1 MNCLDAEKRPLRSL
15 RVSVTDRCNLRCAY
29 CMPAEEYQWLPRLH
43 ILDFEELAVLVEAFV
58 GLGVDRVRLTGGEP
72 LLRRDLEQFVAL
84 LAAQP
89 GLTDIALTTN
99 GVLLKERAPGLMQA
113 GLHRF
118 TVSLDTL
125 KSDRFQQLTRRDDLS
140 RVIEGIEEVAQL
152 GMSGLKIDS
161 VIMRGT
167 NEDELGDLIEA
178 GKRWGAEVRFIEYM
192 DVGGAIDWSM
202 DKVVPVD
209 EMLQKLTAIYGD
221 IEALVEGGSAPAQRY
236 ALPDGTVFGVIA
248 STTAPFCSTCDRSRI
263 TADGTW
269 YTCLY
274 ARDGVDLRALLRGGA
289 TAEDL
294 RRVLTGT
301 WRARNDRGAED
312 RLETQARGV
321 SVHPD
326 DLAQD
331 PRLEMHTR
339 GG

>member
-1 MNCLDAEKRPLRSL
+1 
-15 RVSVTDRCNLRCAY
+15 
-29 CMPAEEYQWLPRLH
+29 MPAEEYQWLPRLH
-43 ILDFEELAVLVEAFV
+43 ILAFEELAVLVEVFV

-84 LAAQP
+84 LAAQS

-99 GVLLKERAPGLMQA
+99 GVLLKERALGLMQA

-125 KSDRFQQLTRRDDLS
+125 QNDRFQQLTRRDDLS
-140 RVIEGIEEVAQL
+140 RVIEGIEEVVQL

-202 DKVVPVD
+202 KKVVSVD
-209 EMLQKLTAIYGD
+209 EMLQKLTAIYGE
-221 IEALVEGGSAPAQRY
+221 IEALGEGGSAPAQRY
-236 ALPDGTVFGVIA
+236 ALPDGTVFGIIA

-274 ARDGVDLRALLRGGA
+274 ARGGVDLRALLRSGA

-301 WRARNDRGAED
+301 WQERNDRGAED
-312 RLETQARGV
+312 RLETQARGA

-326 DLAQD
+326 DLVKD

>member
-1 MNCLDAEKRPLRSL
+1 
-15 RVSVTDRCNLRCAY
+15 
-29 CMPAEEYQWLPRLH
+29 MPSEDYLWLPRLH
-43 ILDFEELAVLVEAFV
+43 ILDFEELSVLVEAFV

-72 LLRRDLEQFVAL
+72 LLRRNLPEFIRL
-84 LAAQP
+84 LGAQP
-89 GLTDIALTTN
+89 ELRDIALTTN
-99 GVLLKERAPGLMQA
+99 GILLKECAASLMEA

-125 KSDRFQQLTRRDDLS
+125 RADRFLALTRRDDLG
-140 RVIEGIEEVAQL
+140 RVCEGVEEVVRL

-192 DVGGAIDWSM
+192 DVGGAQNWSM
-202 DKVVPVD
+202 EKVVPAR
-209 EMLQKLTAIYGD
+209 EMLAQLASVYGPITAR
-221 IEALVEGGSAPAQRY
+221 EEGGSAPARRY
-236 ALPDGTVFGVIA
+236 TLPDGTVFGIIA
-248 STTAPFCSTCDRSRI
+248 STTEPFCSTCDRSRI

-274 ARDGVDLRALLRGGA
+274 ARDGVDLRALLREGA
-289 TAEDL
+289 TATDL
-294 RRVLTGT
+294 HEVLKRT
-301 WRARNDRGAED
+301 WCGRDDRGAEE
-312 RLETQARGV
+312 RLELPGRGA
-321 SVHPD
+321 SVNPD
-326 DLAQD
+326 DLGLD

>member
-1 MNCLDAEKRPLRSL
+1 
-15 RVSVTDRCNLRCAY
+15 
-29 CMPAEEYQWLPRLH
+29 MPAEEYQWLPRLH

-72 LLRRDLEQFVAL
+72 LLRRDLERFVAL

-89 GLTDIALTTN
+89 GLNDIALTTN
-99 GVLLKERAPGLMQA
+99 GVLLKERALGLMQA
-113 GLHRF
+113 GLHRL
-118 TVSLDTL
+118 TISLDTL
-125 KSDRFQQLTRRDDLS
+125 QSDRFQQLTRRDDLS
-140 RVIEGIEEVAQL
+140 RVFEGIEEVVRL

-192 DVGGAIDWSM
+192 DVGGATEWSM
-202 DKVVPVD
+202 EKVVSVD

-221 IEALVEGGSAPAQRY
+221 IEVLAEGGSAPAQRY

-248 STTAPFCSTCDRSRI
+248 STTVPFCSTCDRSRI

-274 ARDGVDLRALLRGGA
+274 ARGGVDLRALLRSGA

-301 WRARNDRGAED
+301 WRERNDRGAED
-312 RLETQARGV
+312 RLETQARGA